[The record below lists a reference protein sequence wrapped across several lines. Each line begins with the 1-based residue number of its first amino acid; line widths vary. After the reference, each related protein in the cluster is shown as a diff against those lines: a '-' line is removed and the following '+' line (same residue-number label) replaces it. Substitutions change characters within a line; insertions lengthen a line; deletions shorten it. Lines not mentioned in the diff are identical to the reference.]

1 MYIFGVQCL
10 SFPPMRVKFG
20 VELDAVGNPAG
31 RQKMNGDV
39 LAYEQCS
46 MNAYNSC
53 TCTAASA
60 SDVLSCQCVSFHI
73 ITL

>member
-10 SFPPMRVKFG
+10 SFPLMRVKFG
-20 VELDAVGNPAG
+20 VELDAVDNPAG

-53 TCTAASA
+53 TFTDASA